1 MNKKQLETAKQKNAN
16 NPALD
21 LFNMTEAEPKQ
32 EPVNISAKAP
42 EGYKINPMY
51 VEIKSKRVQ
60 LVFQPSIYNRAK
72 AAADK
77 AGLSLNEYLHRL
89 IDENTEKVDL

>member
-1 MNKKQLETAKQKNAN
+1 MNKKKLETAKQKNAS

-21 LFNMTEAEPKQ
+21 LFSLTATKSKQ
-32 EPVNISAKAP
+32 EPIAKPGKVP
-42 EGYKINPMY
+42 EGYKMNPMY

-60 LVFQPSIYNRAK
+60 LVFQPSIYKRAK

-89 IDENTEKVDL
+89 IDENTERKK